1 MALWIDQHIAG
12 LDIPMTHAYSIDIG
26 QTPEHLIGIQLNL
39 HKSILTQ
46 LRRNLFFFLIVLL
59 DQRIQS
65 LGHIVHNQVQIY
77 LIFLSL
83 FEKYVFALRE
93 VLIPEF
99 DTIGV
104 IDILDNLMLPIL
116 VPLVLEDL
124 LDGHGLLGLAVDR
137 LRIIKENLEDFT
149 ESTVPDQ
156 LGDDVTLS

>member
-1 MALWIDQHIAG
+1 
-12 LDIPMTHAYSIDIG
+12 
-26 QTPEHLIGIQLNL
+26 
-39 HKSILTQ
+39 
-46 LRRNLFFFLIVLL
+46 
-59 DQRIQS
+59 
-65 LGHIVHNQVQIY
+65 
-77 LIFLSL
+77 
-83 FEKYVFALRE
+83 
-93 VLIPEF
+93 
-99 DTIGV
+99 V